1 MNELSLSLSL
11 LITISGGAIKEYVCT
26 FILPPLYLIDFPET
40 GLSDAGAHCICTRSR
55 VGDFTEES
63 RIVLA
68 KGGETRKG
76 DLLGIVSELPAN

>member
-1 MNELSLSLSL
+1 MYLYPAA
-11 LITISGGAIKEYVCT
+11 TI
-26 FILPPLYLIDFPET
+26 YLIDFPET
-40 GLSDAGAHCICTRSR
+40 RLPDAGPYCIYTRSR

-76 DLLGIVSELPAN
+76 DLSGIVSELPAN

>member
-1 MNELSLSLSL
+1 MYVPLFCRRYTSLIFQKHASLMP
-11 LITISGGAIKEYVCT
+11 G
-26 FILPPLYLIDFPET
+26 PLY
-40 GLSDAGAHCICTRSR
+40 ICTRSR